1 MLILL
6 KQEKYIPHSIRKV
19 GRHKKAKEQKIN
31 QEEIFMKK
39 FLNSNKPKENQDQD
53 IIMKDETEKKII
65 RLNMRVTN

>member
-1 MLILL
+1 
-6 KQEKYIPHSIRKV
+6 
-19 GRHKKAKEQKIN
+19 
-31 QEEIFMKK
+31 MKK